1 MDSALLNRL
10 LFAQTASG
18 KEVDISVVGVSMN
31 PTFYENDTITVKK
44 FDDYEIGDV
53 LVFTYKLGE
62 LLVHRLLDKKD
73 GLYFCKGDNSF
84 RLEDI
89 LKDQIAGRV
98 IRLNQRPL
106 APCSK
111 QLITLSYQVNRAFV
125 NCRYDIEKTKQTDVY
140 QLYKTTFLRKRDTIM
155 TYKKNEAMDYI
166 QTDETSLAVFDP
178 ETGDTHFFDETGI
191 DILNILNE
199 PCDLEQLLSKL
210 SELYDV
216 APEVMKADVEEFLAD
231 TTEKKVVEVL

>member
-1 MDSALLNRL
+1 
-10 LFAQTASG
+10 
-18 KEVDISVVGVSMN
+18 
-31 PTFYENDTITVKK
+31 
-44 FDDYEIGDV
+44 
-53 LVFTYKLGE
+53 
-62 LLVHRLLDKKD
+62 
-73 GLYFCKGDNSF
+73 
-84 RLEDI
+84 
-89 LKDQIAGRV
+89 
-98 IRLNQRPL
+98 
-106 APCSK
+106 
-111 QLITLSYQVNRAFV
+111 
-125 NCRYDIEKTKQTDVY
+125 
-140 QLYKTTFLRKRDTIM
+140 M